1 MPTDSHS
8 ETITTREDVLLA
20 VTHLRSSTD
29 ELREVESQWEP
40 TAMLLATEVFDKASD
55 LGIDVDNIYDV
66 EISLLENIELIETKL
81 KQNYGSQ
88 WDAAA
93 RNLLYA
99 RETKLAALRD
109 LSNTLDW
116 VISPERAVVA
126 EPRSSSVSD
135 MWDLEAKIKT
145 GKLQKEELENLHSQ
159 LLAAAI
165 AVSGKTSSLQGEV
178 RKVKGVVEI
187 LEGLHWAPDD
197 APLTATLLFN

>member
-1 MPTDSHS
+1 MPSDSHS
-8 ETITTREDVLLA
+8 KTITTREDVLLA

-40 TAMLLATEVFDKASD
+40 IAMQLATEVFDKASD

-66 EISLLENIELIETKL
+66 ELSLLANIRLIETKL
-81 KQNYGSQ
+81 KQNYGTQ
-88 WDAAA
+88 WDTAAKT
-93 RNLLYA
+93 LLSA

-116 VISPERAVVA
+116 VISPERAVVV

-135 MWDLEAKIKT
+135 MYDLEAKIKT
-145 GKLQKEELENLHSQ
+145 GKLQEKELGNLHSQ
-159 LLAAAI
+159 LLATAI

-178 RKVKGVVEI
+178 RKLKGVAEI
-187 LEGLHWAPDD
+187 VKDLHWAPDD
-197 APLTATLLFN
+197 APLTAALLFN